1 MTVLAGRL
9 SSLIRLEHTLFA
21 LPYAYVGA
29 IFAVDGGPSFAD
41 LFWITVAMAG
51 ARSLAMALNRLV
63 DAEIDAR
70 NPRTARREIPAGLLS
85 RMQVIAF
92 CLVSLAIFALAVSQL
107 APITRWLAPIPVI
120 AVRDLPVPEAVHAA
134 LPPVARRRRRPGA
147 GRRLGGDHQ
156 RRRPEGVPARRRGV
170 LLDRRVRRHLRDHGL
185 RARPPRGPPLIPA
198 DYGIAAGLTICRV
211 FHALAVVFMIGAGIA
226 LGVGV
231 IYWLGVV
238 ICAVLLAY
246 ENAIVK
252 PDDLSRV
259 NAAFFN
265 VNAILAGIYLA
276 AVIGDVAVSV
286 AGGTHR
292 RAGRLLETVR

>member
-1 MTVLAGRL
+1 MTVVARRL
-9 SSLIRLEHTLFA
+9 SALIRLQHTLFA

-29 IFAVDGGPSFAD
+29 VFAVAGRPSFAD

-51 ARSLAMALNRLV
+51 ARSLAMAVNRLV
-63 DAEIDAR
+63 DAAIDAR

-92 CLVSLAIFALAVSQL
+92 CLASAAIFALAVSQL
-107 APITRWLAPIPVI
+107 APITRWLAPIPVVAFVI
-120 AVRDLPVPEAVHAA
+120 YPYLKRFTPLCHLWLGAVDGLAPVGAW
-134 LPPVARRRRRPGA
+134 VAITNDVDPKA
-147 GRRLGGDHQ
+147 FLLGGVVCFWIAGFD
-156 RRRPEGVPARRRGV
+156 V
-170 LLDRRVRRHLRDHGL
+170 LYATMDYEHDRREGL
-185 RARPPRGPPLIPA
+185 HSIPA
-198 DYGIAAGLTICRV
+198 DYGMAAGLTICRV
-211 FHALAVVFMIGAGIA
+211 FHGLAVVFMVLSGLA

-231 IYWLGVV
+231 IYWIGVV
-238 ICAVLLAY
+238 ICALLLAY

-276 AVIGDVAVSV
+276 AVIGDVAV
-286 AGGTHR
+286 R
-292 RAGRLLETVR
+292 

>member
-1 MTVLAGRL
+1 MSVVARRFSALV
-9 SSLIRLEHTLFA
+9 RLEHTLFA

-29 IFAVDGGPSFAD
+29 VFAVDGWPGFAN

-51 ARSLAMALNRLV
+51 ARSLAMAVNRLV

-107 APITRWLAPIPVI
+107 APITRWLAPIPVVAFVI
-120 AVRDLPVPEAVHAA
+120 YPYLKRFTPLCHLWLGAVDGLAPVGAW
-134 LPPVARRRRRPGA
+134 VAITNDVDA
-147 GRRLGGDHQ
+147 KSFLLGGVVCFWIAGFDVIYATMDY
-156 RRRPEGVPARRRGV
+156 EI
-170 LLDRRVRRHLRDHGL
+170 DRQQGL
-185 RARPPRGPPLIPA
+185 HSIPA
-198 DYGIAAGLTICRV
+198 DYGMATGLTIARV
-211 FHALAVVFMIGAGIA
+211 FHALAVVFMVLSGVA
-226 LGVGV
+226 LGVGL
-231 IYWLGVV
+231 IYWIGVV

-276 AVIGDVAVSV
+276 AVIGDVAV
-286 AGGTHR
+286 R
-292 RAGRLLETVR
+292 

>member
-1 MTVLAGRL
+1 VTVVARRL
-9 SSLIRLEHTLFA
+9 SSLVRLEHTLFA

-29 IFAVDGGPSFAD
+29 VFAVDGRPSFAD

-51 ARSLAMALNRLV
+51 ARSLAMAVNRLV

-85 RMQVIAF
+85 RTQVIAF
-92 CLVSLAIFALAVSQL
+92 CLVSLAIFAVAISQL
-107 APITRWLAPIPVI
+107 APITRWLAPIPVVAFVI
-120 AVRDLPVPEAVHAA
+120 YPYLKRFTPLCHLWLGAVDGLAPVGAW
-134 LPPVARRRRRPGA
+134 VAITDDVDA
-147 GRRLGGDHQ
+147 KAFLLGGVVCFWIAGFDVIYATMDYEH
-156 RRRPEGVPARRRGV
+156 
-170 LLDRRVRRHLRDHGL
+170 DRREGL
-185 RARPPRGPPLIPA
+185 HSIPA
-198 DYGIAAGLTICRV
+198 DYGMAAGLTIGRV
-211 FHALAVVFMIGAGIA
+211 FHGLAVLFMVLSGLA

-231 IYWLGVV
+231 VYWIGVV

-252 PDDLSRV
+252 PHDLSRV

-276 AVIGDVAVSV
+276 AVIGDVAV
-286 AGGTHR
+286 R
-292 RAGRLLETVR
+292 

>member
-1 MTVLAGRL
+1 MTVVARRL
-9 SSLIRLEHTLFA
+9 SSLVRLEHTLFA

-29 IFAVDGGPSFAD
+29 LYAVDGWPGFAN

-51 ARSLAMALNRLV
+51 ARSLAMAVNRLV

-92 CLVSLAIFALAVSQL
+92 CLVSLAIFALAISQL
-107 APITRWLAPIPVI
+107 APITRWLAPIPVVAFVI
-120 AVRDLPVPEAVHAA
+120 YPYLKRFTPLCHLWLGAVDGLAPVGAW
-134 LPPVARRRRRPGA
+134 VAITNDVDPRA
-147 GRRLGGDHQ
+147 FLLGGVVCFWIAGFDVIYATMDYEHDRQ
-156 RRRPEGVPARRRGV
+156 EG
-170 LLDRRVRRHLRDHGL
+170 LHS
-185 RARPPRGPPLIPA
+185 IPA
-198 DYGIAAGLTICRV
+198 DYGMAAGLAIGRI
-211 FHALAVVFMIGAGIA
+211 FHGLAVVFMVLSGIA
-226 LGVGV
+226 LGVGIV
-231 IYWLGVV
+231 YWLGVA
-238 ICAVLLAY
+238 ICAALLAY

-276 AVIGDVAVSV
+276 AVIGDAAV
-286 AGGTHR
+286 R
-292 RAGRLLETVR
+292 

>member
-1 MTVLAGRL
+1 VTVVARRL
-9 SSLIRLEHTLFA
+9 SSLVRLEHTLFA

-29 IFAVDGGPSFAD
+29 VFAVDGRPSFAD

-51 ARSLAMALNRLV
+51 ARSLAMAVNRLV

-92 CLVSLAIFALAVSQL
+92 CLVSLAIFAVAISQL
-107 APITRWLAPIPVI
+107 APITRWLAPIPVVAFVI
-120 AVRDLPVPEAVHAA
+120 YPYLKRFTPLCHLWLGAVDGLAPVGAW
-134 LPPVARRRRRPGA
+134 VAITDDVDA
-147 GRRLGGDHQ
+147 KAFLLGGVVCFWIAGFDVIYATMDYEH
-156 RRRPEGVPARRRGV
+156 
-170 LLDRRVRRHLRDHGL
+170 DRREGL
-185 RARPPRGPPLIPA
+185 HSIPA
-198 DYGIAAGLTICRV
+198 DYGMAAGLTIGRV
-211 FHALAVVFMIGAGIA
+211 FHGLAVLFMVLSGLA

-231 IYWLGVV
+231 VYWIGVV

-252 PDDLSRV
+252 PHDLSRV

-276 AVIGDVAVSV
+276 AVIGDVAV
-286 AGGTHR
+286 R
-292 RAGRLLETVR
+292 